1 MNQPT
6 DDMGSSRMGGAGGY
20 KPSSPMKSGRRQSFS
35 NRMAGSEVTSSMD
48 KPNRPPK
55 YEPTRREPGDRNS
68 GMRDSM
74 NSGGMPPRG

>member
-6 DDMGSSRMGGAGGY
+6 DDMGSRMSGAGGY

-35 NRMAGSEVTSSMD
+35 NRMAGSDVMSSMD
-48 KPNRPPK
+48 KPNRPPM
-55 YEPTRREPGDRNS
+55 YEPSRREPGDRNS